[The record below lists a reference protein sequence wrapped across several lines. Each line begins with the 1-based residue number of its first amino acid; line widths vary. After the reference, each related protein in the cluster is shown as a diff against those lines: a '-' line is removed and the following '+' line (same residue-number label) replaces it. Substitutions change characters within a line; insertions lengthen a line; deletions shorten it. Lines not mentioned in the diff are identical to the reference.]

1 MAQQRNER
9 VGRTEKVALTFTHG
23 HVLKRQLVGSCYKA
37 EGAQRRAQEEGD
49 TCIIM
54 ADFHCCLAET
64 DTTL

>member
-37 EGAQRRAQEEGD
+37 EGAQRLALRPPRGAGSGEGREA
-49 TCIIM
+49 I
-54 ADFHCCLAET
+54 HV
-64 DTTL
+64 